1 VARFRLLRDHLEDS
15 KKPAGD
21 LHAVLDVFPDGWAR
35 RRALATLLESG
46 VPEKTADAVSLLGI
60 LSSERDRLWCL
71 GALAGSRG
79 LSGADREHLLSTIT
93 SPAARRRLERRF
105 ATS

>member
-1 VARFRLLRDHLEDS
+1 
-15 KKPAGD
+15 
-21 LHAVLDVFPDGWAR
+21 VLDVFPDGWAR

-46 VPEKTADAVSLLGI
+46 VLEKTADAVSLLGT

-71 GALAGSRG
+71 GVLAGSRG